1 MLDKKKRAV
10 RRQAVVDFGWSECW
24 PDDHRCRKRAR
35 REMRETPKREFAE
48 DGGRKRGQR
57 WEMGVRTGG
66 DVIAAEAAISFGR
79 ILKCLKIV
87 RD

>member
-1 MLDKKKRAV
+1 
-10 RRQAVVDFGWSECW
+10 
-24 PDDHRCRKRAR
+24 
-35 REMRETPKREFAE
+35 MRETPKREFAE